1 MIYFNFHNKNTS
13 EKIKEAT
20 LNLLAA
26 ESYDS
31 ISMRKIAKEANVAL
45 GQLTYYYKTKD
56 SLIVIVVQEVLELFY
71 VEFEEKVNNSKDK
84 IEVIV
89 DGIEEILKE
98 ETNIEKLLVTI
109 ISQAQ
114 NNKKLQKI
122 LREFWNKIIELITKC
137 YLEEIREI
145 TKKQAELRARLLVG
159 AAIESIVEKILKVDL
174 NVNNEIT
181 LIREAAKRLG
191 ESDNGK

>member
-1 MIYFNFHNKNTS
+1 MINLTFHKKNTS
-13 EKIKEAT
+13 ERIKEAT

-56 SLIVIVVQEVLELFY
+56 SLIILVVQEVLEIFY
-71 VEFEEKVNNSKDK
+71 DEFEEKVNNSENK

-89 DGIEEILKE
+89 DGIESILKE

-114 NNKKLQKI
+114 SNKRLQKI
-122 LREFWNKIIELITKC
+122 LREFWDKIIELIAKC
-137 YLEEIREI
+137 YLNEVEEITTE
-145 TKKQAELRARLLVG
+145 QAYLRARLLVG
-159 AAIESIVEKILKVDL
+159 AAIESIVEKILKVD
-174 NVNNEIT
+174 VSVDKEIT

-191 ESDNGK
+191 GSYNGK